1 MTDHL
6 DVPPEPED
14 NTLLNKLDAILK
26 KYRKEYSAVIRPADL
41 KATPA
46 IPEPPTPIVTPVP
59 TPTPTPTPTQNQSD
73 ALPSFTVPE
82 IPILTER
89 IVVAPEISFNESGI
103 SLLLC
108 YAFDSALKDAKLD
121 LTSTQRFELLQAL
134 AQRLPKNL

>member
-46 IPEPPTPIVTPVP
+46 ISEPPTPIPESIP
-59 TPTPTPTPTQNQSD
+59 TSTSTSALTSNQSEV
-73 ALPSFTVPE
+73 LPSFTVPE
-82 IPILTER
+82 IPILTEQ

>member
-46 IPEPPTPIVTPVP
+46 IPEPPTPIVTPA
-59 TPTPTPTPTQNQSD
+59 PTQNQSD
-73 ALPSFTVPE
+73 VLPSFTVPE

>member
-46 IPEPPTPIVTPVP
+46 IPEPPTPIVTPA
-59 TPTPTPTPTQNQSD
+59 PTQNQSD
-73 ALPSFTVPE
+73 VLPSFTVPE

-89 IVVAPEISFNESGI
+89 IIS
-103 SLLLC
+103 
-108 YAFDSALKDAKLD
+108 
-121 LTSTQRFELLQAL
+121 
-134 AQRLPKNL
+134 

>member
-26 KYRKEYSAVIRPADL
+26 KYRKEYSAVIRPADR

-46 IPEPPTPIVTPVP
+46 IPEPPTPIV
-59 TPTPTPTPTQNQSD
+59 TPTPTQNQSD

>member
-41 KATPA
+41 KATPV
-46 IPEPPTPIVTPVP
+46 ISEPPTPIPESIP
-59 TPTPTPTPTQNQSD
+59 TSTSTSNQSD
-73 ALPSFTVPE
+73 VLPSFTVPE
-82 IPILTER
+82 IPILTEQ

>member
-1 MTDHL
+1 MTDHP

-46 IPEPPTPIVTPVP
+46 IPEPSVSISDSIPTPSQV
-59 TPTPTPTPTQNQSD
+59 D
-73 ALPSFTVPE
+73 ARPSFTVPE
-82 IPILTER
+82 IPILMER

>member
-1 MTDHL
+1 M
-6 DVPPEPED
+6 
-14 NTLLNKLDAILK
+14 
-26 KYRKEYSAVIRPADL
+26 
-41 KATPA
+41 
-46 IPEPPTPIVTPVP
+46 
-59 TPTPTPTPTQNQSD
+59 TPTPTPTQNQSD